1 MTHAPPGHIRI
12 RKLKNRAGALL
23 LSFLLTAA
31 MVLSA
36 FHHHA
41 DEQDHPDCSI
51 CAVAHHHSAD
61 TAVAH
66 RVLLSL
72 PVEFPTLFTSAV
84 PTAPAAKAPLLP
96 HNRAPPA

>member
-1 MTHAPPGHIRI
+1 MTYGSSEHSQFQ
-12 RKLKNRAGALL
+12 KLKHRSSALL
-23 LSFLLTAA
+23 LSLLLAAA
-31 MVLSA
+31 MVLA
-36 FHHHA
+36 GFHHHT

-51 CAVAHHHSAD
+51 CAVTHHHSAD

-72 PVEFPTLFTSAV
+72 PAEFPTLFTPAL
-84 PTAPAAKAPLLP
+84 PAAPAARPLPLP